1 MRIGTTVS
9 ITAHLSEWLLSKSQE
24 ITNVGHNV
32 EKREPS
38 CCVGGNEK
46 WLATMESIIEA
57 SQKIKNRTALQ
68 PRNSTSGY
76 IPKGNEI
83 SILRRSL
90 PSWAGHGAGSIC
102 RFQAE
107 HGLLCCPVEGF
118 RVGVRR
124 PGRGC
129 DAYSAER

>member
-1 MRIGTTVS
+1 MREVQIRTTVS
-9 ITAHLSEWLLSKSQE
+9 ITSHLSERLLSKSQE

-38 CCVGGNEK
+38 CSAGGNEK

-57 SQKIKNRTALQ
+57 SLEIKNRTALQ

-83 SILRRSL
+83 SILKRSL

-107 HGLLCCPVEGF
+107 HGLLCCPVKGS

-129 DAYSAER
+129 DAS